1 MTEFFQILLDG
12 LTTGTVYAALA
23 LALSVVFQGTGMLN
37 FAQGELAV
45 VAAFIAYT
53 VLLGGIPPWL
63 AILIAVAASAVIG
76 ALLHVVVVRWV
87 DTRNEGVLM
96 AMGVALLL
104 GISALASIIWGT
116 DPRSFP
122 SPFGSGIIQFA
133 GLRLTYQQA
142 GGALLV
148 IVAMAL
154 TALLFQK
161 TPIGLR
167 LRAVAQNA
175 PSAALLGL
183 SAPVWLALGWAVAG
197 AVGAVAGVVA
207 APTLGLSPQMMN
219 FPLLMALSAATLG
232 GLTSRVG
239 AVVGGLLIG
248 VVTAFAGRY
257 IPFLGGDL
265 NIVVAFV
272 LIVIVLL
279 IKPGG
284 LFGRERMVRA

>member
-12 LTTGTVYAALA
+12 LTTGVIYAALA

-45 VAAFIAYT
+45 VAAFIGYT
-53 VLLGGIPPWL
+53 FLLSGVNPWL
-63 AILIAVAASAVIG
+63 AIALAVIASAIIG
-76 ALLHVVVVRWV
+76 ALVHILIVRWI
-87 DTRNEGVLM
+87 DARNEGVLM
-96 AMGVALLL
+96 AMSVALLL
-104 GISALASIIWGT
+104 GISAIVSIVWGT
-116 DPRSFP
+116 DPRSYP
-122 SPFGSGIIQFA
+122 SPFGSGVFHFA

-142 GGALLV
+142 GGALFVLL
-148 IVAMAL
+148 AMGL
-154 TALLFQK
+154 TALIFQK
-161 TPIGLR
+161 TRIGLR

-183 SAPVWLALGWAVAG
+183 SAPLWLATGWAIAG

-219 FPLLMALSAATLG
+219 FPLLMALAAATLG

-239 AVVGGLLIG
+239 AVVGGLLVG
-248 VVTAFAGRY
+248 VVTALSGRY
-257 IPFLGGDL
+257 IPGLGGDL
-265 NIVVAFV
+265 NVVVAFG
-272 LIVIVLL
+272 LIVVVLL

-284 LFGRERMVRA
+284 LFGRERLVRA

>member
-1 MTEFFQILLDG
+1 MTEFLQILLDG

-45 VAAFIAYT
+45 VAAFIGHT
-53 VLLGGIPPWL
+53 LLLVGLSPWVAIGL
-63 AILIAVAASAVIG
+63 AIAASAVLG
-76 ALLHVVVVRWV
+76 ALVHILVVRWI
-87 DTRNEGVLM
+87 DARNEGVLM

-104 GISALASIIWGT
+104 GIGAITSIIWGT
-116 DPRSFP
+116 APRGYP
-122 SPFGSGIIQFA
+122 SPFGSGVLQFA

-142 GGALLV
+142 GGALFV
-148 IVAMAL
+148 VVALAL

-161 TPIGLR
+161 TPLGLR

-183 SAPVWLALGWAVAG
+183 SAPVWLATGWAIAG

-207 APTLGLSPQMMN
+207 APTLGLSPQMMH
-219 FPLLMALSAATLG
+219 FPLLMALAAATLG
-232 GLTSRVG
+232 GLTSRMG
-239 AVVGGLLIG
+239 AVVGGLIVG
-248 VVTAFAGRY
+248 VITAISGRY
-257 IPFLGGDL
+257 IPGLGGDL
-265 NIVVAFV
+265 NVIVAFV
-272 LIVIVLL
+272 VIVIVLL